1 MRRAL
6 SLMLAVA
13 LAASPA
19 VADVAGEARFFD
31 GVARRAFAAG
41 RYEQALDAF
50 LQANAAARSSRALY
64 NIAICADLA
73 KKNQVAFA
81 YYHEYLSSDDAD
93 AERHADATRRLSKL
107 EKTLALVEVTSNP
120 PGVNV
125 YADRVELGSYGT
137 TPVTI
142 VVAEGEHH
150 LILERDGYVP
160 ASVAA
165 SAAVGSVTK
174 VELSLTPKLG
184 ELSLRITPA
193 AAKVE
198 FLLNGTAVTARV
210 KNAHYELPVGRYVVR
225 ISAPG
230 YVPAEARVV
239 VHEAK
244 LVELELAATPL
255 PKPTGR
261 LLVASAVAAQVFL
274 DGVRVAVTPATLS
287 NTTVGAHALELRA
300 ADGQSYKRSLVI
312 QEARTTYVEATWRAS
327 KR

>member
-1 MRRAL
+1 MRSAF
-6 SLMLAVA
+6 SLMLAVS
-13 LAASPA
+13 LAASA
-19 VADVAGEARFFD
+19 AAADVAGEARFFD
-31 GVARRAFAAG
+31 GLARRAFDA
-41 RYEQALDAF
+41 RHYEQALDAF
-50 LQANAAARSSRALY
+50 LQANAAAPSSRALY
-64 NIAICADLA
+64 NIAVCADLA
-73 KKNQVAFA
+73 GKNQVAFA
-81 YYHEYLSSDDAD
+81 YYREYLSSDDAD
-93 AERHADATRRLSKL
+93 AERHADATRRLAKL
-107 EKTLALVEVTSNP
+107 EKTLALVEVTSSP

-142 VVAEGEHH
+142 VVAEGEHR
-150 LILERDGYVP
+150 LILERDGYVSG
-160 ASVAA
+160 SVAA

-174 VELSLTPKLG
+174 VELSLTPRLG
-184 ELSLRITPA
+184 ELSVRTTPV

-198 FLLNGTAVTARV
+198 FLLDGAAVTAGV

-225 ISAPG
+225 VSAPG
-230 YVPAEARVV
+230 YVPVETRVV

-287 NTTVGAHALELRA
+287 NTAVGAHELELRGP
-300 ADGQSYKRSLVI
+300 DGQSWKRSLVV
-312 QEARTTYVEATWRAS
+312 QETRTTYVEAAWGGS